1 MSAVA
6 EKPQHAHY
14 LIITAIAKYLKK
26 WTTYKCVN
34 STLKTIFLQKK
45 MEMEKISLTAHSI

>member
-1 MSAVA
+1 MSAIVP
-6 EKPQHAHY
+6 KSQRAHY
-14 LIITAIAKYLKK
+14 LTITAIAKYLKK

-45 MEMEKISLTAHSI
+45 WKWKKSL

>member
-6 EKPQHAHY
+6 KKPQHAHY
-14 LIITAIAKYLKK
+14 LMITAIAKYLKK

>member
-1 MSAVA
+1 MSAIVP
-6 EKPQHAHY
+6 KSQRAHY
-14 LIITAIAKYLKK
+14 LMITAIAKYLKK
-26 WTTYKCVN
+26 WMTYKCVN

>member
-1 MSAVA
+1 MSAIVS
-6 EKPQHAHY
+6 KSQRAHY
-14 LIITAIAKYLKK
+14 LMITAIAKYLKK

-45 MEMEKISLTAHSI
+45 WKWKKSL